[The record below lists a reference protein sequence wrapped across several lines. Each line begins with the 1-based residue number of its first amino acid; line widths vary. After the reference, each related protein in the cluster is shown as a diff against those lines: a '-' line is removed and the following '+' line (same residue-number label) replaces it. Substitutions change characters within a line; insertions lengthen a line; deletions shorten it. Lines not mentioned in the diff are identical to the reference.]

1 MYYTQRIFFSDET
14 LLKDDI
20 DELFEKLEQ
29 IQPPSS
35 LIERIFRLTIKSPP
49 APPRSEPVSS
59 DPWADLEG
67 LVVRNDKLDPC

>member
-14 LLKDDI
+14 LPKDDI

-29 IQPPSS
+29 MQPPAS
-35 LIERIFRLTIKSPP
+35 LIERILRLTIKSPL
-49 APPRSEPVSS
+49 APPHCEPVSS
-59 DPWADLEG
+59 DPWEDLEG

>member
-1 MYYTQRIFFSDET
+1 MYCAQRIFFSGET
-14 LLKDDI
+14 VPKDDV
-20 DELFEKLEQ
+20 DRLFEKLEQ
-29 IQPPSS
+29 IQPPPS
-35 LIERIFRLTIKSPP
+35 LIERILRLTVKSPP

>member
-35 LIERIFRLTIKSPP
+35 LIERILRLTIKSPLLH
-49 APPRSEPVSS
+49 PV
-59 DPWADLEG
+59 PNLCHLIPG
-67 LVVRNDKLDPC
+67 RI

>member
-35 LIERIFRLTIKSPP
+35 LIERILRLTIKSPL

-59 DPWADLEG
+59 DPWTDLEG